1 MKIIE
6 NKTITYLS
14 GYLFGLTEIDGTI
27 RENFAR
33 VDFFKS
39 ESNDI
44 LEDIKSLLDFSDKF
58 IILEKGYAASY
69 FVIEYYIATLLYTN
83 PFGLSNLPEE
93 VITERKKYSAFHI
106 VDFLDIELLYEIE
119 EEKELFM
126 YHLLDE
132 KTKEKYVLFDI
143 TFLNK
148 HIVFLFKY
156 NNFEGFNYV
165 PTKTKEKET

>member
-6 NKTITYLS
+6 HEIITYLS
-14 GYLFGLTEIDGTI
+14 GYLFGLTEMDGAI
-27 RENFAR
+27 REHFAR
-33 VDFFKS
+33 VDFFES

-44 LEDIKSLLDFSDKF
+44 VEDLKCLLDFPNKF
-58 IILEKGYAASY
+58 TILEEGYTTQY
-69 FVIEYYIATLLYTN
+69 FVIEHYIATLLYTN
-83 PFGLSNLPEE
+83 PFGLSTLPEE
-93 VITERKKYSAFHI
+93 VIAERKKYSAFHI
-106 VDFLDIELLYEIE
+106 VDLLDIELLYEIE
-119 EEKELFM
+119 EEKKLFM

-165 PTKTKEKET
+165 PTKTK